1 MLALES
7 LRDDFKATCCNP
19 ELQVPNLT
27 VQARHDR
34 ACNQQGHAPST
45 PHLPESTDEGRKA
58 RRAAGPQ
65 GESDDRGPRSL
76 GHHTELYF
84 P

>member
-7 LRDDFKATCCNP
+7 LRDDFKATCLNP
-19 ELQVPNLT
+19 RLQIPNLT
-27 VQARHDR
+27 VQVRCYR
-34 ACNQQGHAPST
+34 AYNQQGWASST
-45 PHLPESTDEGRKA
+45 PHLPESTDEGRQA

-65 GESDDRGPRSL
+65 GKSDDREPRSL
-76 GHHTELYF
+76 GHHTELCF

>member
-7 LRDDFKATCCNP
+7 LRDDFKATCLNP
-19 ELQVPNLT
+19 RLQIPNLT
-27 VQARHDR
+27 VQVRCYR
-34 ACNQQGHAPST
+34 AYNQQGWVSST
-45 PHLPESTDEGRKA
+45 PYLPESTDEGRQA

-65 GESDDRGPRSL
+65 GESDDREPRSL
-76 GHHTELYF
+76 GHHTELCF